1 MKKTI
6 TALLLACCAW
16 FACAQDR
23 ADSMHVAHYDLHL
36 DIMDFSTKTINGYV
50 DLTMVSKVNNL
61 HAYVLD
67 LQGLTVDSV
76 LVDGQPATFTH
87 QDLKVNIPHTSQQGD
102 TAIVRVYYHGAPIRD
117 SQIGG
122 FYYVGQYCYNIGVAF
137 AYQPHSFGRCWIP
150 CLDFFTDK
158 STYTMHIR
166 TEAGKM
172 AVCGGMLT
180 DSVTLADSTRIWT
193 WVLEQPIPV
202 YLASVAVG
210 DYRLYEDLYH
220 GIEADIPIHIYAQP
234 STIDR
239 VEGSFLHLKEV
250 LQMYEQNF
258 GPYRWPRV
266 GYVDVNYNSG
276 AMEHATNIAYPHSA
290 FTGTTAYE
298 SLYAHEL
305 FHLWFGDLIT
315 CNRAEEMWINEGFAS
330 YAEALCEDLLNSANN
345 PNAYADYIRNLHH
358 SVLKNLKKEDGGYYA
373 LDNVPQTHTYG
384 THSYSKG
391 SLVIHSLRNYMGD
404 SLFFSGLRSLLNQY
418 AYQNVSSEQLFNHL
432 TQTSGM
438 NMHDFY
444 EGWVHQPGFLH
455 FSIDS
460 IVPLQ
465 GDLYRV
471 YLHQK
476 LMEATQ
482 FANSNKVDLTFV
494 SSQRELYTIPNA
506 MFSGEF
512 GHVDVT
518 IPFVPVFGMVDYY
531 EKIIDAM
538 FDYTKSMVS
547 GETWEP
553 TDAASKIMLESF
565 PDTVLVRLEHN
576 YVAPDQP
583 ETLPDGIYRIS
594 QNHYWNFNIA
604 YNTQINTIPTGTIS
618 FRFQKGNSNMID
630 NTLMQGYNETNIK
643 LLYRS
648 TTAQPWQV
656 VHTTRTGTAYSGYLT
671 TDFNQ
676 PGQYCL
682 AVGDP
687 SVEIQEY
694 ELGNG
699 LHIYPN
705 PVKDMLNILIM
716 EPEKNV
722 KASILDSTGKT
733 VKNIRLKSGE
743 NHYNVSNLIPGIY
756 VIHIPDGNR
765 LWVSRFV
772 KE

>member
-1 MKKTI
+1 MKKSF
-6 TALLLACCAW
+6 ALIIAIFWALCT
-16 FACAQDR
+16 CAQDR
-23 ADSMHVAHYDLHL
+23 TDSMHVAHYDLHL
-36 DIMDFSTKTINGYV
+36 DILDFTARTINGYV

-61 HAYVLD
+61 PQYVLD

-76 LVDGQPATFTH
+76 LVDGQIANFTH
-87 QDLKVNIPHTSQQGD
+87 TNNKVSIPHLSQQGD

-137 AYQPHSFGRCWIP
+137 EYQPHTFGRCWIP

-166 TEAGKM
+166 TEPGKM

-193 WVLEQPIPV
+193 WVLEQPIPI

-234 STIDR
+234 SNINK
-239 VEGSFLHLKEV
+239 VAGSFAHLKDV

-290 FTGTTAYE
+290 FTGNAMYE

-315 CNRAEEMWINEGFAS
+315 CSRAEEMWINEGFAS
-330 YAEALCEDLLNSANN
+330 YAEAMCEDFLYSADY
-345 PNAYADYIRNLHH
+345 PSAYADYIRDLHH
-358 SVLKNLKKEDGGYYA
+358 SVLKNLKKDDGGYYA
-373 LDNVPQTHTYG
+373 LDNVPQTYTYG
-384 THSYSKG
+384 THSYKKG
-391 SLVIHSLRNYMGD
+391 SLVIHTLRNYMGD
-404 SLFFSGLRSLLNQY
+404 SLFFSGFKSLLSQY
-418 AYQNVSSEQLFNHL
+418 AYQNVSSEQLFDHL

-444 EGWVHQPGFLH
+444 EGWIHQPGFLH

-460 IVPLQ
+460 IIPLQ
-465 GDLYRV
+465 NSQYRV
-471 YLHQK
+471 FLHQK
-476 LMEATQ
+476 LLEATQ
-482 FANSNKVDLTFV
+482 FANSNRVDLTFV
-494 SSQRELYTIPNA
+494 SPQRELFTVPNA

-518 IPFVPVFGMVDYY
+518 IPFVPIFGMVDYY
-531 EKIIDAM
+531 EKITDAM
-538 FDYTKSMVS
+538 FDYTKSMVP
-547 GETWEP
+547 GESWEP
-553 TDAASKIMLESF
+553 TDAACKITLESF

-576 YVAPDQP
+576 YVAPDQHENLP
-583 ETLPDGIYRIS
+583 EGIYKVS
-594 QNHYWNFNIA
+594 QNHYWNINIA
-604 YNTQINTIPTGTIS
+604 YDNELNTIPTGTLE
-618 FRFQKGNSNMID
+618 FRYQRGNSYMLD
-630 NTLMQGYNETNIK
+630 YPLMQGYDDSNLK
-643 LLYRS
+643 LLYRA

-656 VHTTRTGTAYSGYLT
+656 VHFTRTGSPISGFLI

-687 SVEIQEY
+687 SASIQEY
-694 ELGNG
+694 ISEDA

-705 PVKDMLNILIM
+705 PAKDMLNILIM
-716 EPEKNV
+716 EPEKNI

-743 NHYNVSNLIPGIY
+743 NHFNVSSLTPGIY
-756 VIHIPDGNR
+756 VIKAANGNS
-765 LWVSRFV
+765 LWVTKFV
-772 KE
+772 KK

>member
-6 TALLLACCAW
+6 TALLLVCCAW

-36 DIMDFSTKTINGYV
+36 DILDFTAKTINGYV

-61 HAYVLD
+61 TQYVLD

-87 QDLKVNIPHTSQQGD
+87 SNLKVTIPYTSQQGD
-102 TAIVRVYYHGAPIRD
+102 TAIVRVYYHGAPIHD
-117 SQIGG
+117 SYIGG
-122 FYYVGQYCYNIGVAF
+122 FYYTGQYCYNIGVAF
-137 AYQPHSFGRCWIP
+137 DYQPHTFGRCWIP

-166 TEAGKM
+166 TEPGKM

-193 WVLEQPIPV
+193 WVLEQPIPI

-210 DYRLYEDLYH
+210 NYRLYEDVYH

-234 STIDR
+234 SSFNN
-239 VEGSFLHLKEV
+239 VAGSFLHLKEI

-266 GYVDVNYNSG
+266 GYVDVNYTGG

-290 FTGTTAYE
+290 FTGNTAYE
-298 SLYAHEL
+298 TLYAHEL

-330 YAEALCEDLLNSANN
+330 YSEALVTGLLNGPDGYMNYVRDN
-345 PNAYADYIRNLHH
+345 HH
-358 SVLKNLKKEDGGYYA
+358 DVLKNLVKNDDGLYA
-373 LDNVPQTHTYG
+373 LDNVPQAYTYG
-384 THSYSKG
+384 KHSYDKG
-391 SLVIHSLRNYMGD
+391 SAVIHSMRNYMGD
-404 SLFFSGLRSLLNQY
+404 SLFFAGLKSLLNQY
-418 AYQNVSSEQLFNHL
+418 AYQNVSSEQLFDHL
-432 TQTSGM
+432 TQVTGI

-465 GDLYRV
+465 GNQYRV

-476 LMEATQ
+476 LYGGTQ
-482 FANSNKVDLTFV
+482 FANSNKMDLTFV
-494 SSQRELYTIPNA
+494 SAQRELYTMPDV

-512 GHVDVT
+512 GTVDVT
-518 IPFVPVFGMVDYY
+518 LPFIPMFGMVDYY
-531 EKIIDAM
+531 EKLCDATI
-538 FDYTKSMVS
+538 DYTHSLVS
-547 GETWEP
+547 GTSWSP
-553 TDAASKIMLESF
+553 ADAGCTVHLENF

-576 YVAPDQP
+576 FVAPDHREMLP
-583 ETLPDGIYRIS
+583 ENIYQMS
-594 QNHYWNFNIA
+594 GSHYWTVNMA
-604 YNTQINTIPTGTIS
+604 YDNSVNTIPTGTL
-618 FRFQKGNSNMID
+618 RFQYQRGANY
-630 NTLMQGYNETNIK
+630 TLDYDLTQGYNADNIK
-643 LLYRS
+643 VLHRAS
-648 TTAQPWQV
+648 TSHPWQV
-656 VHTTRTGTAYSGYLT
+656 VHATRSGSPYSGYLT
-671 TDFNQ
+671 TDFLAS
-676 PGQYCL
+676 GQYCL

-687 SVEIQEY
+687 SASVEEY
-694 ELGNG
+694 VTEKD

-705 PVKDMLNILIM
+705 PADNMLNILINK
-716 EPEKNV
+716 PSKNL
-722 KASILDSTGKT
+722 KASILDSTGRI
-733 VKNIRLKSGE
+733 VKNIKLKSGE
-743 NHYNVSNLIPGIY
+743 NSINVHNLPSGTYIIRAQ
-756 VIHIPDGNR
+756 DGSGT
-765 LWVSRFV
+765 WSKRFI
-772 KE
+772 KK